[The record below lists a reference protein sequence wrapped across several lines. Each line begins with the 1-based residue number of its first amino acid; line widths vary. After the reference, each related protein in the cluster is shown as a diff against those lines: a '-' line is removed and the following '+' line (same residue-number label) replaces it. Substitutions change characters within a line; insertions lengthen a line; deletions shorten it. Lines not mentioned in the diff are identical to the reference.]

1 MEVCGMFTFSGIT
14 NSQLDDLE
22 SKIRGKFGNIT
33 GRYDDM
39 SRVLADVQP
48 HSFYSTDPVKLAEQ
62 KRGIP
67 VQRSV
72 SIFVNTGS
80 EYEGRGYIFRIYRML
95 NSMPGYGCTEPK
107 TYVLK

>member
-22 SKIRGKFGNIT
+22 SKIRGKFGNIP
-33 GRYDDM
+33 GSDDI
-39 SRVLADVQP
+39 SWVLADVQP
-48 HSFYSTDPVKLAEQ
+48 HSFYSTNPVELAGQ
-62 KRGIP
+62 KMGKP
-67 VQRSV
+67 LQRSI
-72 SIFVNTGS
+72 SIFVKAGS
-80 EYEGRGYIFRIYRML
+80 EDEGHSYLFRIYRML